1 MYFPCERER
10 ERERERKTTDLV
22 GWRPEC
28 GNWKVKINR
37 FGFR

>member
-1 MYFPCERER
+1 MYFPFER

-22 GWRPEC
+22 GLRPEC
-28 GNWKVKINR
+28 GNWKVKMNR

>member
-1 MYFPCERER
+1 MRDRER

-22 GWRPEC
+22 GWRTEC